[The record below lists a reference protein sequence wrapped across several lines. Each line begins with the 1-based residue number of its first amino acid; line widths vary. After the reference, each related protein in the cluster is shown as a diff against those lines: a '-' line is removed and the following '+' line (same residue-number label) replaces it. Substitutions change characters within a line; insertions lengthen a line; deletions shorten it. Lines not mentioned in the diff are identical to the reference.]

1 MLDIGWWELLVVGMV
16 ALVVVGPKELPTLLR
31 TIGRYVG
38 MAKRQADEFRSQF
51 DDALRESEFND
62 LRDEMNELKSDMTSS
77 LDEAQQSINKDL
89 SNENLDD
96 EYDWD
101 KDGPIEPAPE
111 FANDDPT
118 TSFTMPDGEVVTKN
132 SAGEVVTKNSD
143 GEVVKKNSA
152 GEVVKNNND
161 GEVVEKTTAGE
172 AADKTSDGPA
182 DASDH
187 ADADHA
193 AAPEASETETARE
206 AVR

>member
-51 DDALRESEFND
+51 DDAMRESEFND
-62 LRDEMNELKSDMTSS
+62 LRNEMNDIKSDVTSS
-77 LDEAQQSINKDL
+77 LDDAQQSINQEL
-89 SNENLDD
+89 GD

-111 FANDDPT
+111 FANDEAS
-118 TSFTMPDGEVVTKN
+118 TSFTMPDGEVVEKM
-132 SAGEVVTKNSD
+132 
-143 GEVVKKNSA
+143 
-152 GEVVKNNND
+152 ND
-161 GEVVEKTTAGE
+161 GEVVEKLPDGEVGEKIDDGEAISTASDDGSGPGSSDGDQTDGAQTAANDAASPE
-172 AADKTSDGPA
+172 AADTQNA
-182 DASDH
+182 RDA
-187 ADADHA
+187 
-193 AAPEASETETARE
+193 E

>member
-51 DDALRESEFND
+51 DDAMRESEFND
-62 LRDEMNELKSDMTSS
+62 LRNEMNDIKSDVTSS
-77 LDEAQQSINKDL
+77 LDDAQQSINQEL
-89 SNENLDD
+89 GD

-111 FANDDPT
+111 FADDEAS
-118 TSFTMPDGEVVTKN
+118 TSFTMPDGEVVK
-132 SAGEVVTKNSD
+132 KSD
-143 GEVVKKNSA
+143 
-152 GEVVKNNND
+152 D
-161 GEVVEKTTAGE
+161 GEVVEKVDDGEVVSTASNGASSDDGNGPDSTDVDQTD
-172 AADKTSDGPA
+172 AAKTA
-182 DASDH
+182 ASD
-187 ADADHA
+187 ATSPESTDNQNTRDA
-193 AAPEASETETARE
+193 E

>member
-51 DDALRESEFND
+51 DDAMRESEFND
-62 LRDEMNELKSDMTSS
+62 LRNEMNDIKSDVTSS
-77 LDEAQQSINKDL
+77 LDDAQQSINQD
-89 SNENLDD
+89 LDD

-111 FANDDPT
+111 FADDEAS
-118 TSFTMPDGEVVTKN
+118 TSFTMPDGEVVNKID
-132 SAGEVVTKNSD
+132 D
-143 GEVVKKNSA
+143 GEVVKK
-152 GEVVKNNND
+152 VDD
-161 GEVVEKTTAGE
+161 GEVVSTASNGGS
-172 AADKTSDGPA
+172 SDDGNGPDRTDGDQTD
-182 DASDH
+182 DAQ
-187 ADADHA
+187 A
-193 AAPEASETETARE
+193 AANDATSPEATDNPNTRDAE